1 MKRLPNF
8 SFAAKVAPRSMVIG
22 AIVILVLTLLTVRW
36 KINEE
41 DALERYLE
49 LRQGINGEKKGKLW
63 NEMDDKL
70 NRRILANERLLKKKI
85 SLSIDKAI
93 KDYVCQEKSLV
104 TMTSPAVLEE
114 AKRLGGT
121 QRLILEQAIYYELS
135 DGSMGIRGAWTKP
148 WPNEIT
154 FTKLDASVQK
164 P

>member
-1 MKRLPNF
+1 ML
-8 SFAAKVAPRSMVIG
+8 IG
-22 AIVILVLTLLTVRW
+22 AIVILVLTLLTVRC
-36 KINEE
+36 KMNEE

-49 LRQGINGEKKGKLW
+49 LRQGIDGEKKGKLW

-85 SLSIDKAI
+85 SLSVDKAI
-93 KDYVCQEKSLV
+93 NDYARQEGTLV
-104 TMTSPAVLEE
+104 TMASPVVLKE

-121 QRLILEQAIYYELS
+121 QRLILEQAIYYELP

-154 FTKLDASVQK
+154 FINMDVLGQK